1 MDYIVFDLEWNQAAP
16 GKYYANKKL
25 PFEIIEIGAVKLNS
39 DMQEIG
45 RFNEMVRPKVYKNLN
60 KITGS
65 LVQLEMSQLRK
76 ARTFPEVMEAFL
88 SFCGKDYLFCT
99 WGNLDLIE
107 LQRNMKFYHM
117 TPISKEPIK
126 FLDVQKLFSLEFEG
140 RKSQHALEYA
150 VDYLKIEKN
159 IPFHRAYD
167 DAYYTARVLEVLSPV
182 FRKRYSFDTY
192 VVPKNKKEE
201 IRIQFDDYY
210 KYISREF
217 DTKSKALSDKEVNDC
232 GCYLCKRQASRELDW
247 FSVNGKHYYSVS
259 RCKKHGFIK
268 GKIRLRKTENGTC
281 YVIKTMK
288 QITDQQVEELL
299 EKQEKLKNPL

>member
-16 GKYYANKKL
+16 GKYHANKKL

-117 TPISKEPIK
+117 TPISGEPIK

-232 GCYLCKRQASRELDW
+232 GCYLCKRQAIRELDW

>member
-16 GKYYANKKL
+16 GKYHANKKL

-65 LVQLEMSQLRK
+65 LVRLEMSQLQK
-76 ARTFPEVMEAFL
+76 ARPFPEVVEAFL

-232 GCYLCKRQASRELDW
+232 GCYLCKRQAIRELDW